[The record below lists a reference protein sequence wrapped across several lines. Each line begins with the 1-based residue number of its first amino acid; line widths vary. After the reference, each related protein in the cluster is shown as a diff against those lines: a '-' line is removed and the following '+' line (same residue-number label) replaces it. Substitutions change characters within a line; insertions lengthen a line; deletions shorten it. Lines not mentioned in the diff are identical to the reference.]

1 MNGTAFSCKDGMLVQ
16 DRVGV
21 DRGTVRDG
29 AGGKDVGTR
38 PNACMMR
45 QARADIRDG
54 KSGAVLRALELLLGH
69 DRGVMCRLEVIGR

>member
-38 PNACMMR
+38 PNACHHAPGESR
-45 QARADIRDG
+45 
-54 KSGAVLRALELLLGH
+54 H
-69 DRGVMCRLEVIGR
+69 TGR